1 MTLTVPNHGFT
12 APSTMTATD
21 GSYDVTTSVMTLFV
35 QGHGLHDGDKI
46 MLTDGAVTW
55 RCEKDDNS
63 TTHTYPR
70 STDPISGK
78 WVTVHNVTGD
88 YFDITTGRFFGH
100 NAITNDTV
108 HTFSSGSQGGI
119 WKANDKIKMDPE
131 SVTFTCAKDGNA
143 TNHAYPVSYTHLTLP
158 TIYSV

>member
-1 MTLTVPNHGFT
+1 
-12 APSTMTATD
+12 
-21 GSYDVTTSVMTLFV
+21 MTLFV

-143 TNHAYPVSYTHLTLP
+143 TNHAYPRMSDPSHHEWLPISNVNQNTFNVHVGKSQDTSTH
-158 TIYSV
+158 